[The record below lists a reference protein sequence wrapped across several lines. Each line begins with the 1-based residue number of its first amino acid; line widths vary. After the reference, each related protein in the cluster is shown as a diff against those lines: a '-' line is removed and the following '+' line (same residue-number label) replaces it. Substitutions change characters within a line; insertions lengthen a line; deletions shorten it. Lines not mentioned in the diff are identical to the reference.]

1 MCNERLILKYMNM
14 KRFLISCTV
23 CCGFATAS
31 PAQGLTDMTH
41 SREAVMHNL
50 PLGATH
56 WTGGFWGDRFNVLST
71 TGIWSMWDTWN
82 TPYETIDALG
92 LHGSH
97 GFANF
102 QVAAG
107 TVKGKH
113 HGPPFHDGDMYKWL
127 EACAAAYAVT
137 KDPKLD
143 QLMDQFIE
151 QVALAQRADG
161 YIHTPV
167 NIEERNS
174 LPPTSLPP
182 TPSCRGGESTAQK
195 ASPTGGGLEGAGGSA
210 GAGSAASENAAGI
223 EIGKDQ
229 KHAFASRLNF
239 ETYNLGHLMTAG
251 IIHKRATG
259 KTTLFDCGRKAA
271 DFLYNFLTNDAAELS
286 RNAICPSHYMGATEM
301 YRETG
306 DKKYLTL
313 AEGLISIRDSVKN
326 GEDHNQDR
334 IPFRQQYEAMG
345 HAVRANY
352 LYAGV
357 ADLYAET
364 GEAQLKKNLEAIWDD
379 IVNHKIYIMGGCGA
393 LYDGVSPDGTT
404 YNQPSIQQIHQAYGR
419 QFQLP
424 QEYAHNEICAQI
436 GMLLYSWRMFQTDMH
451 PKYIDNIEN
460 ELYNG
465 ILSGVS
471 LDGKDYFYTEALR
484 RTKEYPYVLRW
495 PKHRQRY
502 ITCFCCP
509 PNTLRTLLEAQEY
522 AYSIKGDTLWVN
534 LYGQNTLKT
543 DDLEVEQQT
552 DYPWDGHITL
562 TIKKAKHLA
571 SIRMHIP
578 GWSIGME
585 LRLNGKPIAAEA
597 LREPRKWKKGDRI
610 ELILPMRPRLIEANP
625 LVEEAKNHIA
635 IMRGPIVY
643 CLEGQDIS
651 AATGGSS
658 SAAATASPRINDI
671 AIPADVRFTE
681 TKVTICGHE
690 MVALEADVPIVNEDF
705 WRNDELYRELRP
717 VTNRK
722 AHIRLIPYYAW
733 DNRGIQ
739 DMSLWLPLKR

>member
-1 MCNERLILKYMNM
+1 MYKDMMRKILSVC
-14 KRFLISCTV
+14 FV
-23 CCGFATAS
+23 CCCLTTAIK
-31 PAQGLTDMTH
+31 AQGLTDMSH
-41 SREAVMHNL
+41 SQQAKVHNL
-50 PLGATH
+50 PMGATQ
-56 WTGGFWGDRFNVLST
+56 WTGGFWADRFNVLST

-82 TPYETIDALG
+82 TPYETLDENG
-92 LHGSH
+92 KHGSH
-97 GFANF
+97 GFRNF
-102 QVAAG
+102 EVAAG

-113 HGPPFHDGDMYKWL
+113 HGPPFHDGDFYKWL
-127 EACAAAYAVT
+127 EACASVYAVT
-137 KDPKLD
+137 KDPKID
-143 QLMDQFIE
+143 ALMDKVIE
-151 QVALAQRADG
+151 QIALAQRADG

-167 NIEERNS
+167 VISERLKGIDS
-174 LPPTSLPP
+174 HALT
-182 TPSCRGGESTAQK
+182 
-195 ASPTGGGLEGAGGSA
+195 
-210 GAGSAASENAAGI
+210 ENAAGI

-259 KTTLFDCGRKAA
+259 KTTLFDCGKKAA
-271 DFLYNFLTNDAAELS
+271 DFLYNFLTRDAAELS
-286 RNAICPSHYMGATEM
+286 RNAICPSHYMGAAEM

-306 DKKYLTL
+306 DQKYLTL
-313 AEGLISIRDSVKN
+313 AEGLIAIRDSVKN

-334 IPFRQQYEAMG
+334 HKFRDQYEAMG

-364 GEAQLKKNLEAIWDD
+364 GEEQLMMNLGAIWND
-379 IVNHKIYIMGGCGA
+379 IIQHKIYIMGGCGA

-436 GMLLYSWRMFQTDMH
+436 GMMLFSWRMFQTTGD

-502 ITCFCCP
+502 ISCFCCP
-509 PNTLRTLLEAQEY
+509 PNTLRTLCEAQEY
-522 AYSIKGDTLWVN
+522 AYSLTGTSASGQTLYVN

-543 DDLEVEQQT
+543 KDLEVEQIT
-552 DYPWDGHITL
+552 NYPWDGKITL
-562 TIKKAKHLA
+562 TVKKAKNL
-571 SIRMHIP
+571 STVILHIP
-578 GWSIGME
+578 NWCNQYTVFV
-585 LRLNGKPIAAEA
+585 NGDAYPVNDASAVVIN
-597 LREPRKWKKGDRI
+597 RKWKKGDVI
-610 ELILPMRPRLIEANP
+610 TLNLNMRPRLVEANP
-625 LVEEAKNHIA
+625 LVEEAKNQVA
-635 IMRGPIVY
+635 VMRGPIVY
-643 CLEGQDIS
+643 CLESQDIE
-651 AATGGSS
+651 GN
-658 SAAATASPRINDI
+658 RNINDI
-671 AIPADVRFTE
+671 SIPADIQLKEVPMTINGHTFT
-681 TKVTICGHE
+681 
-690 MVALEADVPIVNEDF
+690 ALEGEALAQDGKQWNNET
-705 WRNDELYRELRP
+705 LYREISDKP
-717 VTNRK
+717 VRK
-722 AHIRLIPYYAW
+722 TCIRLIPYYAW

-739 DMSLWLPLKR
+739 DMSLWLNLAR

>member
-1 MCNERLILKYMNM
+1 M
-14 KRFLISCTV
+14 S
-23 CCGFATAS
+23 
-31 PAQGLTDMTH
+31 H
-41 SREAVMHNL
+41 SKQAVMQNL
-50 PLGATH
+50 PMGATQ
-56 WTGGFWGDRFNVLST
+56 WTGGFWSDRFHVMST
-71 TGIWSMWDTWN
+71 SGIWSMWDTWN

-127 EACAAAYAVT
+127 EACAAVYAVT
-137 KDPKLD
+137 KDAKID
-143 QLMDQFIE
+143 QLMDKFIE

-167 NIEERNS
+167 VIAER
-174 LPPTSLPP
+174 L
-182 TPSCRGGESTAQK
+182 
-195 ASPTGGGLEGAGGSA
+195 AGVDTHNA
-210 GAGSAASENAAGI
+210 TENAAGI

-259 KTTLFDCGRKAA
+259 KTTLFECGKKAA

-286 RNAICPSHYMGATEM
+286 RNAICPSHYMGAAEM

-306 DKKYLTL
+306 DEKYLTL
-313 AEGLISIRDSVKN
+313 AKGLIAIRDSVTN

-334 IPFRQQYEAMG
+334 HKFRDQYEAMG

-364 GEAQLKKNLEAIWDD
+364 GEAQLLKNLSAIWDD
-379 IVNHKIYIMGGCGA
+379 IVNHKIYIMGGCGS

-424 QEYAHNEICAQI
+424 QEAAHNEICAQI
-436 GMLLYSWRMFQTDMH
+436 GMMLFSWRMFQTTMA
-451 PKYIDNIEN
+451 PKYVDNIEN

-465 ILSGVS
+465 ILSGIS
-471 LDGKDYFYTEALR
+471 LDGKDFFYTEALR
-484 RTKEYPYVLRW
+484 RTKEFPYTMRW

-509 PNTLRTLLEAQEY
+509 PNTLRTLCEAQEY
-522 AYSIKGDTLWVN
+522 AYSMKGDTLWVN
-534 LYGQNTLKT
+534 LYGQNTLTTK
-543 DDLEVEQQT
+543 DLEVEQTT

-562 TIKKAKHLA
+562 TVKKAKRLA

-578 GWSIGME
+578 GWATNMT
-585 LRLNGKPIAAEA
+585 LKLNGKEILAED
-597 LREPRKWKKGDRI
+597 LRQPRKWKKGDTI
-610 ELILPMRPRLIEANP
+610 ELDLPMKARLIEANP
-625 LVEEAKNHIA
+625 LVEEAKNQVA
-635 IMRGPIVY
+635 VMRGPIVY
-643 CLEGQDIS
+643 CLEGQDIE
-651 AATGGSS
+651 GGY
-658 SAAATASPRINDI
+658 RINDI
-671 AIPADVRFTE
+671 AIPADIQLTE
-681 TKVTICGHE
+681 KKITMESHE
-690 MVALEADVPIVNEDF
+690 MIALEGYAQLVNKGS
-705 WRNDELYRELRP
+705 WRNNELYREIRP
-717 VTNRK
+717 ISNQRVK
-722 AHIRLIPYYAW
+722 IRLIPYYAW
-733 DNRGIQ
+733 DNRGID
-739 DMSLWLPLKR
+739 DMSLWLSLAR

>member
-1 MCNERLILKYMNM
+1 M
-14 KRFLISCTV
+14 V
-23 CCGFATAS
+23 CCCGTAMNTM
-31 PAQGLTDMTH
+31 AQGLTDMSH
-41 SREAVMHNL
+41 SQQALMQNTPMGTVK
-50 PLGATH
+50 
-56 WTGGFWGDRFNVLST
+56 WTGGFWGDRFNMLST
-71 TGIWSMWDTWN
+71 TGIWDMWDTWN

-127 EACAAAYAVT
+127 EACAAVYAVT
-137 KDPKLD
+137 KDPKID
-143 QLMDQFIE
+143 ALMDKFIE

-167 NIEERNS
+167 VISERN
-174 LPPTSLPP
+174 
-182 TPSCRGGESTAQK
+182 
-195 ASPTGGGLEGAGGSA
+195 AGIDSHA
-210 GAGSAASENAAGI
+210 VKENAAGI

-239 ETYNLGHLMTAG
+239 ETYNLGHLITAG

-259 KTTLFDCGRKAA
+259 KTTLFECGKKAA

-286 RNAICPSHYMGATEM
+286 RNAICPSHYMGAAEM

-306 DKKYLTL
+306 DEKYLTL
-313 AEGLISIRDSVKN
+313 AKGLIAIRDSVTN

-334 IPFRQQYEAMG
+334 HKFRDQYEAMG

-364 GEAQLKKNLEAIWDD
+364 GERQLMKNLSAIWDD

-424 QEYAHNEICAQI
+424 QEAAHNEICAQI
-436 GMLLYSWRMFQTDMH
+436 GMLLFSWRMFQTTCD
-451 PKYIDNIEN
+451 PKYVDNIET

-465 ILSGVS
+465 ILSGIS
-471 LDGKDYFYTEALR
+471 LDGKDFFYTEALR
-484 RTKEYPYVLRW
+484 RTKEFPYVMRW

-509 PNTLRTLLEAQEY
+509 PNTLRTLCEAQEY

-534 LYGQNTLKT
+534 LYGQNALKT
-543 DDLEVEQQT
+543 KDLEVEQTT

-562 TIKKAKHLA
+562 TIKKAKTLK

-578 GWSIGME
+578 GWSTGVQ
-585 LRLNGKPIAAEA
+585 LRLNGQPILAED
-597 LREPRKWKKGDRI
+597 LRQPRKWKKGDVV
-610 ELILPMRPRLIEANP
+610 ELELPMKPRLMEANP
-625 LVEEAKNHIA
+625 LVEEAKNQIA
-635 IMRGPIVY
+635 VMRGPIVY
-643 CLEGQDIS
+643 CLEGQDIQ
-651 AATGGSS
+651 GGY
-658 SAAATASPRINDI
+658 RINDI
-671 AIPADVRFTE
+671 AIPTDVQFKE
-681 TKVTICGHE
+681 TKITIEGHE
-690 MVALEADVPIVNEDF
+690 MVALEAEVPVTGQSS
-705 WRNDELYRELRP
+705 WGKDELYRELRS
-717 VTNRK
+717 VKNKKTK
-722 AHIRLIPYYAW
+722 IRLIPYYAW
-733 DNRGIQ
+733 DNRGID
-739 DMSLWLPLKR
+739 DMSLWLPLAR

>member
-1 MCNERLILKYMNM
+1 LL
-14 KRFLISCTV
+14 
-23 CCGFATAS
+23 
-31 PAQGLTDMTH
+31 
-41 SREAVMHNL
+41 
-50 PLGATH
+50 
-56 WTGGFWGDRFNVLST
+56 
-71 TGIWSMWDTWN
+71 
-82 TPYETIDALG
+82 
-92 LHGSH
+92 
-97 GFANF
+97 
-102 QVAAG
+102 
-107 TVKGKH
+107 
-113 HGPPFHDGDMYKWL
+113 
-127 EACAAAYAVT
+127 
-137 KDPKLD
+137 
-143 QLMDQFIE
+143 
-151 QVALAQRADG
+151 
-161 YIHTPV
+161 
-167 NIEERNS
+167 
-174 LPPTSLPP
+174 
-182 TPSCRGGESTAQK
+182 
-195 ASPTGGGLEGAGGSA
+195 
-210 GAGSAASENAAGI
+210 
-223 EIGKDQ
+223 
-229 KHAFASRLNF
+229 
-239 ETYNLGHLMTAG
+239 
-251 IIHKRATG
+251 
-259 KTTLFDCGRKAA
+259 
-271 DFLYNFLTNDAAELS
+271 
-286 RNAICPSHYMGATEM
+286 
-301 YRETG
+301 
-306 DKKYLTL
+306 
-313 AEGLISIRDSVKN
+313 
-326 GEDHNQDR
+326 
-334 IPFRQQYEAMG
+334 
-345 HAVRANY
+345 
-352 LYAGV
+352 
-357 ADLYAET
+357 
-364 GEAQLKKNLEAIWDD
+364 KNLTAIWDD

-404 YNQPSIQQIHQAYGR
+404 YDQPSIQQIHQAYGR

-424 QEYAHNEICAQI
+424 QEAAHNEICAQI
-436 GMLLYSWRMFQTDMH
+436 GMMLFSWRLFQTTVN

-471 LDGKDYFYTEALR
+471 LDGKDFFYTEALR
-484 RTKEYPYVLRW
+484 RTKEFPYVMRW

-502 ITCFCCP
+502 ISCFCCP
-509 PNTLRTLLEAQEY
+509 PNTLRTLCQAQEY

-578 GWSIGME
+578 GWSTGME
-585 LRLNGKPIAAEA
+585 LRLNGKPIAAKA

-651 AATGGSS
+651 AATVGSG
-658 SAAATASPRINDI
+658 SAAATASPAPRINDI

-681 TKVTICGHE
+681 TKVIICGHE